1 MDQVIPQTLFESI
14 GLDEAYFS
22 AWERDI
28 HPVLVEVA
36 LSADTINQLF
46 TNIEKSATASGDNRT
61 LAGKAKDLP
70 GQISDVWYNK
80 FGAMLKQSGPIKA
93 ADEKFNDLKQK
104 IRAANPDSKVI
115 AAIDKY
121 AEYAKQHPNMQKFLL
136 AIAGSVAAA
145 LGVAAAGGVAAGA
158 LAVGTGTGVA
168 VGIVNI
174 ADRLLKGQDLST
186 AVGRGGTAG
195 LTAGLTAAA
204 VTKVA
209 SVLKDTLAN
218 VQQGREVHRILL
230 NPGTPMQKSI
240 NLTPADGRLY
250 EKFSDQILK
259 ALDTSYGGVD
269 QMFDPNNPINKTLKS
284 AYAAQDAILAKAL
297 DPSYQ
302 QAVIAAAA
310 KAGETAA
317 PIADAIKGITSLQQI
332 LTPIGSA
339 LAGQAGG
346 NAQEKPT
353 KESRELNLEETTTLF
368 LTVEHTLLSEGLWD
382 KVKTVGHNITTKVTA
397 DKLQSA
403 WKAAG
408 SPTDSEAIKQ
418 ILIKAGVAS
427 EVVDSV
433 YKQFKI
439 PATTN
444 TAQPQQ
450 NPQQQTNRISVKQ
463 INQIIRTMK
472 SKDLQSLQH
481 TVDAALARRRPA

>member
-46 TNIEKSATASGDNRT
+46 TNIEKSATAGGDNRT

-115 AAIDKY
+115 AAIDQY

-136 AIAGSVAAA
+136 AITGSVAAA

-158 LAVGTGTGVA
+158 LAVGTGAGVA

-174 ADRLLKGQDLST
+174 ADKLLKGQDLST
-186 AVGRGGTAG
+186 AVGRGATAGLVAG
-195 LTAGLTAAA
+195 LTAG
-204 VTKVA
+204 
-209 SVLKDTLAN
+209 
-218 VQQGREVHRILL
+218 
-230 NPGTPMQKSI
+230 
-240 NLTPADGRLY
+240 
-250 EKFSDQILK
+250 
-259 ALDTSYGGVD
+259 
-269 QMFDPNNPINKTLKS
+269 
-284 AYAAQDAILAKAL
+284 
-297 DPSYQ
+297 
-302 QAVIAAAA
+302 AAA
-310 KAGETAA
+310 KVQDLLYNWGAITKSSEAYEMIQNYHKVYVKAEDYNYVHQATFASPEWSQRFAEIMQKASNPEYQKAAIELAGKVTTSQNVLGGAA
-317 PIADAIKGITSLQQI
+317 NAAADAL
-332 LTPIGSA
+332 SA
-339 LAGQAGG
+339 IQPVLAATAGQAAGD
-346 NAQEKPT
+346 A
-353 KESRELNLEETTTLF
+353 KESRDLTLEETTTLF
-368 LTVEHTLLSEGLWD
+368 LTVEHTMLSEGLWD